1 MGRMNAAHNQQQ
13 QQQQQRRPRHQQQQR
28 RQRPIAMQQQPNAN
42 ANNFVASIPA
52 DLLTST
58 INDLKSVMQS
68 NDPSAVTNAINAAFV
83 KLGANDP
90 DSKKR
95 VLEQLVAKCQTV
107 NEQQQQQ
114 QNNNVDNDDEERRR
128 RRRKKK
134 KRRRDK
140 SDKSKRSKS
149 KKRKKEKRSSK
160 DRKRKHRKKRSRESE
175 RSEQSDEVNADFP
188 DPDKSNSS
196 LPQLEQETVPDFETS
211 PPAKKMK
218 VTASN

>member
-13 QQQQQRRPRHQQQQR
+13 QQQRRPRHHQQQQQR
-28 RQRPIAMQQQPNAN
+28 RQRPINTTQQPNAN
-42 ANNFVASIPA
+42 ANNFVASIPS

-114 QNNNVDNDDEERRR
+114 QNDDVNVDNDDEERRR
-128 RRRKKK
+128 RRREDGINRINQNGASQRSERKKSD
-134 KRRRDK
+134 RPRIESASIARRDHVK
-140 SDKSKRSKS
+140 VRDLNNR
-149 KKRKKEKRSSK
+149 
-160 DRKRKHRKKRSRESE
+160 
-175 RSEQSDEVNADFP
+175 
-188 DPDKSNSS
+188 
-196 LPQLEQETVPDFETS
+196 
-211 PPAKKMK
+211 MK
-218 VTASN
+218 

>member
-13 QQQQQRRPRHQQQQR
+13 QQQQQRRPRHHQPQR
-28 RQRPIAMQQQPNAN
+28 RQRPINTMQQPNAN
-42 ANNFVASIPA
+42 VNNFVASIPA
-52 DLLTST
+52 DLFTST

-114 QNNNVDNDDEERRR
+114 QNDDVNVDNDDEERRR
-128 RRRKKK
+128 RRRERNKSD
-134 KRRRDK
+134 RPRIESASIARRDHVK
-140 SDKSKRSKS
+140 ARDLNNR
-149 KKRKKEKRSSK
+149 
-160 DRKRKHRKKRSRESE
+160 
-175 RSEQSDEVNADFP
+175 
-188 DPDKSNSS
+188 
-196 LPQLEQETVPDFETS
+196 
-211 PPAKKMK
+211 MK
-218 VTASN
+218 